1 MSKLSL
7 VAFRVGAWTSILT
20 ALAHLAGHVA
30 GPEAPKNETEAVLT
44 ELMTSYGFALPGA
57 PRRTMMELFDG
68 FSLTF
73 TLFLAL
79 TGILALA
86 IARSRGA
93 VPELY
98 RFTAVALAGTY
109 GILSGISLRHF
120 FLAPTLCL
128 ALAFVAFAVSLA
140 AEGRPAPKLQEGL
153 RP

>member
-1 MSKLSL
+1 MSKLSI

-20 ALAHLAGHVA
+20 SLVHLAGHVA
-30 GPEAPKNETEAVLT
+30 GPQAPKNETEAKLT
-44 ELMTSYGFALPGA
+44 ELMTGYTFALPGA
-57 PRRTMMELFDG
+57 PRRTMMEFFDG

-86 IARSRGA
+86 VARSRGA

-109 GILSGISLRHF
+109 GILLGISLRHF

-128 ALAFVAFAVSLA
+128 GLAFVAFALSLA
-140 AEGRPAPKLQEGL
+140 PESEPATKLQEG
-153 RP
+153 PCA

>member
-20 ALAHLAGHVA
+20 SLAHLAGHVS
-30 GPEAPKNETEAVLT
+30 GPQAPKNETEAKLT
-44 ELMTSYGFALPGA
+44 ELMTTYGFALPGA

-68 FSLTF
+68 FSLSF
-73 TLFLAL
+73 TLYLAL
-79 TGILALA
+79 TGVLALA

-98 RFTAVALAGTY
+98 RFTAVALAGSY
-109 GILSGISLRHF
+109 GILLGISLRHF

-128 ALAFVAFAVSLA
+128 GLAFVAFAVSLA
-140 AEGRPAPKLQEGL
+140 TGAEPAPKLEGGS